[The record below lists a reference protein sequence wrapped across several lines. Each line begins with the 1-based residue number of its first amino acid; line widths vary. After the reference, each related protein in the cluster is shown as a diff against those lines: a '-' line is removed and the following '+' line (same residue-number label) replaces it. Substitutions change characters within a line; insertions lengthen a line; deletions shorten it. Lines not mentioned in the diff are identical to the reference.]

1 MTDPTPSR
9 PTILI
14 AEDEEQLREA
24 LVEMLLDNDYDVVA
38 EASTGSEAASLTA
51 ALDPDLVLMDYR
63 MPGMDGVS
71 ATEIIKEL
79 NARTGVVMFTAYDE
93 TSLSLEA
100 IRAGVSGFL
109 VKGCEPAL
117 ILRALENALE
127 GRRSR
132 HDAPYRAT

>member
-1 MTDPTPSR
+1 VTDPMPSR
-9 PTILI
+9 PTIVI

-24 LVEMLLDNDYDVVA
+24 LVEMLRDNDYDVVA
-38 EASTGSEAASLTA
+38 EASTGSEATSLTA

-79 NARTGVVMFTAYDE
+79 NARTAVVMFTAYDE

-100 IRAGVSGFL
+100 IRAGVSAFL

-127 GRRSR
+127 GRRRVPQSPT
-132 HDAPYRAT
+132 A